1 MTFPIARDEARS
13 ESANLHLSRCVIQV
27 THKPRSLSE
36 NPGEIGSPRIF
47 TEKNQCFTRA
57 LAVDS
62 LIGS

>member
-1 MTFPIARDEARS
+1 MVTRDNQGNIIGEI
-13 ESANLHLSRCVIQV
+13 NTSR
-27 THKPRSLSE
+27 TSDGNLSE